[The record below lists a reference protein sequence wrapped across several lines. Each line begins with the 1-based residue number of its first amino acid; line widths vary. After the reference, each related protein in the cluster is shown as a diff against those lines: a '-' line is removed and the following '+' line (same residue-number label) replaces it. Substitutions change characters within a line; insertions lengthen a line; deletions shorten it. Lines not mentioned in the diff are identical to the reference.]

1 MRRRK
6 DADMK
11 RRSVFAALVLA
22 GAGLWLPVSVSA
34 KESTVTLEIS
44 GMT

>member
-1 MRRRK
+1 MLRRK

-11 RRSVFAALVLA
+11 RRSVFAALALA
-22 GAGLWLPVSVSA
+22 GAGLWVPVSVSA

-44 GMT
+44 CMT

>member
-1 MRRRK
+1 MR
-6 DADMK
+6 
-11 RRSVFAALVLA
+11 RRSVFAALALA
-22 GAGLWLPVSVSA
+22 SAELWLPVSVAA

>member
-6 DADMK
+6 DTDMK
-11 RRSVFAALVLA
+11 RRSVFAALALA
-22 GAGLWLPVSVSA
+22 GVGLWLPVSVAA